1 MVNTE
6 EEKEFLKNYNAA
18 QYERPS
24 VTADVV
30 IFTLDKENDLCILL
44 IKRGGYPYKDHWAI
58 PGGFLEAGK
67 ESIDE
72 AAARE
77 LKEETGIDV
86 SDGIELR
93 QLITVGEPDR
103 DPRTHVV
110 SVVYTALVPKGLLRI
125 KAGDD
130 AKEAQLFKIRDRFD
144 EEGNCST
151 QFIGEKITLTM
162 DSLAFDHAHIVEVAL
177 ERLRGRLNYTDD
189 AFAMLKNKKCFK
201 IYELKKIH
209 ETILQKII
217 DRANFR
223 KMFIRNFV
231 DTGRVRELDESEIKG
246 TAKTAMYAYVGGG
259 KDNDGR

>member
-1 MVNTE
+1 MKQSQ
-6 EEKEFLKNYNAA
+6 EEKEFLKSYNAA

-30 IFTLDKENDLCILL
+30 IFTIDKDNDLSILL
-44 IKRGGYPYKDHWAI
+44 IKRGGHPYKDHWAI

-77 LKEETGIDV
+77 LYEETGIKV

-93 QLITVGEPDR
+93 QLITMGEPNR

-110 SVVYTALVPKGLLRI
+110 SVVYTALVPKGLLHI

-130 AKEAQLFKIRDRFD
+130 AKEAQLFKIRDWFD
-144 EEGNCST
+144 EEGNIKT
-151 QFIGEKITLTM
+151 RFIGDKISLTM
-162 DSLAFDHAHIVEVAL
+162 DNLAFDHARIVEVAI
-177 ERLRGRLNYTDD
+177 ERLRGRLSYTND
-189 AFAMLKNKKCFK
+189 AFAMLKDKKCFR

-209 ETILQKII
+209 EAILQKVI

-231 DTGRVRELDESEIKG
+231 DTGKVRELDKSEVKG
-246 TAKTAMYAYVGGG
+246 AKTAMYALL
-259 KDNDGR
+259 DSQ

>member
-1 MVNTE
+1 MKQSQ
-6 EEKEFLKNYNAA
+6 EEKEFLKSYNAA

-30 IFTLDKENDLCILL
+30 IFTIDKDNELSILL
-44 IKRGGYPYKDHWAI
+44 IKRGEHPYKDHWAI

-77 LKEETGIDV
+77 LYEETGIKV

-110 SVVYTALVPKGLLRI
+110 SVVYTALVPKGLLHI

-130 AKEAQLFKIRDRFD
+130 AKEAQLFKIRDLFD
-144 EEGNCST
+144 EDGNIET
-151 QFIGEKITLTM
+151 RFIGDKISLTM
-162 DSLAFDHAHIVEVAL
+162 DNLAFDHAHIVEVAI
-177 ERLRGRLNYTDD
+177 ERLRGRLSYTND
-189 AFAMLKNKKCFK
+189 AFAMLKDKKCFR

-209 ETILQKII
+209 EAILQKEI

-231 DTGRVRELDESEIKG
+231 DTGKVRELDKNEAKG
-246 TAKTAMYAYVGGG
+246 AKTAMYALLDDGGNNHG
-259 KDNDGR
+259 K

>member
-1 MVNTE
+1 MSDTQ
-6 EEKEFLKNYNAA
+6 EEKEFLKNYDAA

-30 IFTLDKENDLCILL
+30 IFTVDRDNELSILL
-44 IKRGGYPYKDHWAI
+44 IKRGGHPYKDHWAI

-77 LKEETGIDV
+77 LYEETGIKV

-130 AKEAQLFKIRDRFD
+130 AKEAQLFKIRKGFD
-144 EEGNCST
+144 EEGNRRLRLV
-151 QFIGEKITLTM
+151 GDKISLTT
-162 DSLAFDHAHIVEVAL
+162 DNLAFDHARIVKIAL
-177 ERLRGRLNYTDD
+177 ERLKGRLAYTDD

-209 ETILQKII
+209 ETILQKVI

-231 DTGRVRELDESEIKG
+231 DTGKVRELKKDEVEG
-246 TAKTAMYAYVGGG
+246 TVKTAMYMYVGG
-259 KDNDGR
+259 NEHE

>member
-1 MVNTE
+1 MKQSQ
-6 EEKEFLKNYNAA
+6 EEKEFLKSYNAA

-30 IFTLDKENDLCILL
+30 IFTIDKDNDLSILL
-44 IKRGGYPYKDHWAI
+44 IKRGGHPYKDHWAI

-77 LKEETGIDV
+77 LYEETGIKV

-110 SVVYTALVPKGLLRI
+110 SVVYTALVPKGLLHI

-130 AKEAQLFKIRDRFD
+130 AKEAQLFKIRDWFD
-144 EEGNCST
+144 EEGDIKT
-151 QFIGEKITLTM
+151 RFIGDKISLTM
-162 DSLAFDHAHIVEVAL
+162 DNLAFDHARIVEVAI
-177 ERLRGRLNYTDD
+177 ERLRGRLSYTND
-189 AFAMLKNKKCFK
+189 AFAMLKNKKCFR

-209 ETILQKII
+209 EAILQKVI

-231 DTGRVRELDESEIKG
+231 DTGKVRELDKSEAKG
-246 TAKTAMYAYVGGG
+246 AKTAMYALLDDGGNNHG
-259 KDNDGR
+259 K